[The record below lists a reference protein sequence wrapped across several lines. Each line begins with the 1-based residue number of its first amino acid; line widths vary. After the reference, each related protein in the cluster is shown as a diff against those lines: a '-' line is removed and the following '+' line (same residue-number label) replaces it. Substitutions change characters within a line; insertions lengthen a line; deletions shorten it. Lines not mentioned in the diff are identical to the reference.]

1 MIYTILNAH
10 YANEDRTAAVALT
23 QEAALVV
30 LSAADTPEEW
40 AALMAWGEPSAYV
53 PPPPPPEPTKAEI
66 LAQIAALTA
75 KVATLP

>member
-1 MIYTILNAH
+1 MMYTFLSAI
-10 YANEDRTAAVALT
+10 YANEEGNAAETVT
-23 QEAALVV
+23 VEAGKVL
-30 LSAADTPEEW
+30 LSAADTPKEW